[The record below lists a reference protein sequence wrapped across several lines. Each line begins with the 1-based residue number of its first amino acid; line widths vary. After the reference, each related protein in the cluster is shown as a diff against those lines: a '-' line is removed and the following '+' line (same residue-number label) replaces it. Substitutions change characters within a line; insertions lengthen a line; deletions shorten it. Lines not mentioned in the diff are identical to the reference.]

1 MLKYTNILLIR
12 ILIALTIIIF
22 SFQKTLGAKT
32 IIATYNISWNSITLG
47 NILWKFSLLPQSYE
61 FSIKLNSSGVSS
73 KLYPFYGIY
82 SSKGIK
88 TNGGSFK
95 PEKYYHVWKGKRKE
109 KLIKIDFADNKIQKL
124 TIKPEQNIEPFIDY
138 YELNN
143 PTDPVSAALD
153 LIINDD
159 EKIVKNIFDGRR
171 IYDMSLVSEESRRI
185 KQNNETLILKYY
197 ELKIM
202 NYKNVWKDH
211 NNKDL
216 RKVLVATGE
225 IDKNLVL
232 PINFKIKNK
241 GFVFKID
248 YISHEIVN

>member
-1 MLKYTNILLIR
+1 
-12 ILIALTIIIF
+12 
-22 SFQKTLGAKT
+22 
-32 IIATYNISWNSITLG
+32 
-47 NILWKFSLLPQSYE
+47 
-61 FSIKLNSSGVSS
+61 
-73 KLYPFYGIY
+73 
-82 SSKGIK
+82 
-88 TNGGSFK
+88 
-95 PEKYYHVWKGKRKE
+95 
-109 KLIKIDFADNKIQKL
+109 
-124 TIKPEQNIEPFIDY
+124 
-138 YELNN
+138 
-143 PTDPVSAALD
+143 
-153 LIINDD
+153 
-159 EKIVKNIFDGRR
+159 
-171 IYDMSLVSEESRRI
+171 MSLVSGESRRI

-216 RKVLVATGE
+216 RKILVATGE